1 MVIKTDLC
9 TFSEWRIYPG
19 HGRRFVAKDGR
30 LFYYL
35 NQKSRAFSARKVIII
50 ILSLRSNHKKSNGLL
65 HGEDWIKRLKQ
76 MKEQRKEELEILKY
90 KELSLVFHLKK
101 LDVEERKM
109 IVLEL
114 NIFYRNQKG
123 ISWISC

>member
-1 MVIKTDLC
+1 
-9 TFSEWRIYPG
+9 
-19 HGRRFVAKDGR
+19 
-30 LFYYL
+30 
-35 NQKSRAFSARKVIII
+35 
-50 ILSLRSNHKKSNGLL
+50 
-65 HGEDWIKRLKQ
+65 
-76 MKEQRKEELEILKY
+76 
-90 KELSLVFHLKK
+90 LKK

>member
-1 MVIKTDLC
+1 
-9 TFSEWRIYPG
+9 
-19 HGRRFVAKDGR
+19 
-30 LFYYL
+30 
-35 NQKSRAFSARKVIII
+35 
-50 ILSLRSNHKKSNGLL
+50 
-65 HGEDWIKRLKQ
+65 

-123 ISWISC
+123 IS